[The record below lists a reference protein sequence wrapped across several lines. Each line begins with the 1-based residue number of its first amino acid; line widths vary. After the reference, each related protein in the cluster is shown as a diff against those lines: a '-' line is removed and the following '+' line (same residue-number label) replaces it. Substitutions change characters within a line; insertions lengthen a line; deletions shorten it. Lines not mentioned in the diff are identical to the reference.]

1 MLVYGYTQRIIDF
14 GTSLHLAR
22 KYRSTDL
29 QLKAIEELKEKAKS
43 GAKLETTQYKKIE
56 TEGEIRR
63 ELAAAVAA
71 GDGSA
76 A

>member
-1 MLVYGYTQRIIDF
+1 MLVYGYMQRRIDL
-14 GTSLHLAR
+14 GASLHLAR
-22 KYRSTDL
+22 EYRGTNL

-56 TEGEIRR
+56 TEGEIRK
-63 ELAAAVAA
+63 ELAAAVAGA
-71 GDGSA
+71 GGA